1 MTKSVFRIRKIA
13 VVDIRGHEEHR
24 ELLFQALGGTY
35 ALQYPYDGGSIL
47 MLRVFHGREAREGRD
62 RSTHAA
68 RRRRSICRSYSLSW
82 FQLAKMRLMIPWPYH
97 PPG

>member
-1 MTKSVFRIRKIA
+1 MTNPSSGSARSR

-62 RSTHAA
+62 PSTHAA
-68 RRRRSICRSYSLSW
+68 RRRRSICRSHSFSW
-82 FQLAKMRLMIPWPYH
+82 FDTSTDTLRPENPV
-97 PPG
+97 